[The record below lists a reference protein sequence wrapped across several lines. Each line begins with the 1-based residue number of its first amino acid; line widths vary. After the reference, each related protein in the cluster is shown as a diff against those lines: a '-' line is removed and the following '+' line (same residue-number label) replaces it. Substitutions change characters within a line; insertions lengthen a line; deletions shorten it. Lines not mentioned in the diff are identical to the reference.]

1 MDKKSLSEIDI
12 ITQYRMPA
20 LFDSGWN
27 LITQIRQELKL
38 RDGKIIVRG
47 QLGVRKTVK
56 SAYHK
61 PNHPL
66 AVIKAKA
73 NKHKI
78 GKGMQQGLVYDDTLL

>member
-12 ITQYRMPA
+12 ITQYTMPA

-47 QLGVRKTVK
+47 QLGVRKTVI
-56 SAYHK
+56 SADIVLYHK
-61 PNHPL
+61 PNIHWRLLKLKPINIKL
-66 AVIKAKA
+66 AKVCS
-73 NKHKI
+73 
-78 GKGMQQGLVYDDTLL
+78 KG